1 MAKGYLSDFQVELEI
16 ARLEKSPYV
25 KLARYEEQLRQQRRV
40 YLMELRALEK
50 KGMKLEA
57 EGLTLDMI
65 EGYVEN
71 E

>member
-1 MAKGYLSDFQVELEI
+1 MALGYLSDFQVELEI

-50 KGMKLEA
+50 KGMKLEE

>member
-40 YLMELRALEK
+40 YLMELRSLEK